1 VLQNKPWFVVIGLLG
16 VKFHEFEY
24 IGEMTDGHW
33 RMGMPTH
40 QWHFIGQWRG
50 FIGQITHWRTERN
63 RPIRQLHGAAEALFT

>member
-1 VLQNKPWFVVIGLLG
+1 MVIGLLG

-24 IGEMTDGHW
+24 IGEMTDNHW

-63 RPIRQLHGAAEALFT
+63 RANRILNVNAVGFVSVMRNRVK